1 MALFFYEQRLITVIK
16 YYIAKSNPATGRRLA
31 AKIMDIQSG
40 KKKNR
45 LTLYIGIALVLGIAL
60 GFIFNKTYVGEEN
73 SRIANADTQAKHL
86 LEKMKAFEMPKDS
99 VAFAALSE
107 QQKKITEQKKAVE
120 QNLLNTEDETAA
132 LANIKLLGDSLKSIN
147 TLLTAQTDTASTAYK
162 SLQKQKDLVA
172 VQKSDTIKA
181 RDKKLEWFTILADIF
196 LRLIK
201 MIVAPLVFTTLVVGV
216 AKLGDIKAVGRIGGK
231 TMLWFLSASLV
242 SLLLGMLLV
251 NIFEPGTRMNLPL
264 PDSTVNT
271 GIDKAAMT
279 VKDFFYHV
287 FPASVVDA
295 MAKNEILQIVVFS
308 LFFGVAAAAL
318 GDIAKPVV
326 KALDAVAHIIL
337 RITSYVMSGFAPLA
351 VFGAMTAII
360 AKQGI
365 GILKT
370 YSIFI
375 GEFYFGLLLLWILL
389 ALAGFLFIKKR
400 VFNLLRRMEEPIM
413 LAFSTASSEAAF
425 PKTMLEL
432 ERFGCKDKIVSF
444 VLPLGYSFNLDGSM
458 MYMTF
463 ASLFIAQSYGMHIPF
478 ATQITMLLVLMLTS
492 KGIAGVPR
500 ASLVVIAGTLATFNI
515 PEAGIALLLG
525 IDPLLDMGRSATNV
539 VGNSIAT
546 AVVSKWEGELSHGHH
561 HEHHGHKHHGH

>member
-1 MALFFYEQRLITVIK
+1 
-16 YYIAKSNPATGRRLA
+16 
-31 AKIMDIQSG
+31 
-40 KKKNR
+40 
-45 LTLYIGIALVLGIAL
+45 
-60 GFIFNKTYVGEEN
+60 
-73 SRIANADTQAKHL
+73 
-86 LEKMKAFEMPKDS
+86 
-99 VAFAALSE
+99 
-107 QQKKITEQKKAVE
+107 
-120 QNLLNTEDETAA
+120 LLNTPDEAIA
-132 LANIKLLGDSLKSIN
+132 LSNFKLLSDSIKQLNITLGRFTDTSAGAYKTLQQQRELVTAQKNNSLK
-147 TLLTAQTDTASTAYK
+147 T
-162 SLQKQKDLVA
+162 
-172 VQKSDTIKA
+172 
-181 RDKKLEWFTILADIF
+181 RDSKLDWFTILADIF

-231 TMLWFLSASLV
+231 TLLWFISASLL

-251 NIFEPGTRMNLPL
+251 NIFEPGKAMQLPL
-264 PDSTVNT
+264 PDSHIST
-271 GIDKAAMT
+271 GIDKAALT
-279 VKDFFYHV
+279 IKDFFYHV
-287 FPASVVDA
+287 FPASVIDA
-295 MAKNEILQIVVFS
+295 MAKNEILQIVIFA
-308 LFFGVAAAAL
+308 LFFGVAAAAI
-318 GDIAKPVV
+318 GDVAKPVV
-326 KALDAVAHIIL
+326 KALDATAHIIL
-337 RITSYVMSGFAPLA
+337 KVTGYVMNFAPLA
-351 VFGAMTAII
+351 VFGAMSAII

-375 GEFYFGLLLLWILL
+375 GEFYFGLLVLWICLIL
-389 ALAGFLFIKKR
+389 IGSIFLKKR
-400 VFNLLRRMEEPIM
+400 VFTLIKRMKEPIL
-413 LAFSTASSEAAF
+413 LAFSTSSSEAAF

-463 ASLFIAQSYGMHIPF
+463 ASLFIAQSYGMHLPLG
-478 ATQITMLLVLMLTS
+478 TQLTMLLVLMLTS

-546 AVVSKWEGELSHGHH
+546 AVVSKWEGEL
-561 HEHHGHKHHGH
+561 EHK

>member
-1 MALFFYEQRLITVIK
+1 MHHAPQKRSK
-16 YYIAKSNPATGRRLA
+16 
-31 AKIMDIQSG
+31 
-40 KKKNR
+40 
-45 LTLYIGIALVLGIAL
+45 LTLYIGIALLLGIVA
-60 GFIFNKTYVGEEN
+60 GFILNKTYVGQEN
-73 SRIANADTQAKHL
+73 FNITNTEIKQQQILQRLKKY
-86 LEKMKAFEMPKDS
+86 EKEKDP
-99 VAFAALSE
+99 V
-107 QQKKITEQKKAVE
+107 TV
-120 QNLLNTEDETAA
+120 QNLKKLKSLILAVKAASELNFINNESDSGYLKLSND
-132 LANIKLLGDSLKSIN
+132 LADSLKLIESE
-147 TLLTAQTDTASTAYK
+147 L
-162 SLQKQKDLVA
+162 SLQIDTSSYPYKVIKFQKEALSQ
-172 VQKSDTIKA
+172 QKNDYLKA
-181 RDKKLEWFTILADIF
+181 RDKKLEWLTILADIF

-231 TMLWFLSASLV
+231 TLLWFLSASLL
-242 SLLLGMLLV
+242 SLLLGMILV
-251 NIFEPGTRMNLPL
+251 NLFEPGISMHLIL

-271 GIDKAAMT
+271 GIDKAALT
-279 VKDFFYHV
+279 IKDFFYHV

-295 MAKNEILQIVVFS
+295 MAKNEILQIVVFA

-326 KALDAVAHIIL
+326 KALDATAHVIL
-337 RITSYVMSGFAPLA
+337 KITGYVMHFAPIA
-351 VFGAMTAII
+351 VFGAMSAII

-375 GEFYFGLLLLWILL
+375 GEFYFGLAILWLTLILI
-389 ALAGFLFIKKR
+389 GSLFIKKR
-400 VFNLLRRMEEPIM
+400 VFTLIKRMREPIL

-432 ERFGCKDKIVSF
+432 ERFGCRDKIVSF

-463 ASLFIAQSYGMHIPF
+463 ASLFIAQSYGMHIPLP
-478 ATQITMLLVLMLTS
+478 TQLTMLLVLMLTS

-546 AVVSKWEGELSHGHH
+546 AVVSKWEGELKEG
-561 HEHHGHKHHGH
+561 